1 MAPSG
6 TLILLVGFAAAC
18 REAPPP
24 PPPATLPAGPAPLE
38 LSGSGV
44 GCLAVGAPL
53 ANLAAG
59 CRIVADR
66 VVPGPEGTQERRVDI
81 VVGVDTVSATI
92 VGDSVW
98 RAAVTTPNLRTSD
111 GIGIGTTAAA
121 LLGRSG
127 SRVIGGEGRL
137 FITLSDHCGMSFE
150 LGPVPR
156 DLLGLPPD
164 QAAARIPGETRVSRI
179 LVFGCE
185 AGR

>member
-6 TLILLVGFAAAC
+6 TLILLLVLAAAC

-24 PPPATLPAGPAPLE
+24 PSGTPPGGPARLE

-44 GCLAVGAPL
+44 GCLAIGVPL

-66 VVPGPEGTQERRVDI
+66 VVPGPEGTQERRADI
-81 VVGVDTVSATI
+81 VVGADTVTATI

-98 RAAVTTPNLRTSD
+98 RAEVTAPGLRTSD
-111 GIGIGTTAAA
+111 SIGVGTTAAA
-121 LLGRSG
+121 LLARSG
-127 SRVIGGEGRL
+127 SRVVGGEGRL

-150 LGPVPR
+150 LGQVPR
-156 DLLGLPPD
+156 EALALPPD
-164 QAAARIPGETRVSRI
+164 RAAERIPGEAPVTRV

-185 AGR
+185 AAR

>member
-6 TLILLVGFAAAC
+6 TLILLLVLAAAC

-24 PPPATLPAGPAPLE
+24 PSGTPPGGPARLE

-44 GCLAVGAPL
+44 GCLAIGVPL

-66 VVPGPEGTQERRVDI
+66 VVPGPEGSQERRVDI